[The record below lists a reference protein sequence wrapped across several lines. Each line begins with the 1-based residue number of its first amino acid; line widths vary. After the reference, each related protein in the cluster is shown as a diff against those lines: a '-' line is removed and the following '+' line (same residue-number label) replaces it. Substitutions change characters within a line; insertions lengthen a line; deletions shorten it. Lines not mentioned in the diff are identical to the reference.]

1 MLNNSGAPLD
11 SRKGLHQRGLSP
23 DYERC
28 IISMGKK
35 RQLCKYGLRG
45 KNFTLLKK
53 IDKKK
58 KKIFRYTCLVSST
71 QKSRRT
77 GNLQMTGSINQSNA
91 IISLIGM
98 AWEDAKL
105 PRGF

>member
-58 KKIFRYTCLVSST
+58 KIFRYTCLVSST